1 MFRLTP
7 NGNIQMG
14 WNAMSGRKRWVALGL
29 LMAIFLMI
37 VSLIIKDAFRTRDQ
51 MTVRFPVAHRQA
63 TQFLDDLYPGV
74 PFRLVCDYS
83 APVDS
88 PRWRIVCTAVS
99 GTSYPP
105 MTLYC
110 PFLATDIRNGSRCV
124 LR

>member
-1 MFRLTP
+1 M
-7 NGNIQMG
+7 N
-14 WNAMSGRKRWVALGL
+14 GRKRWAVLGS
-29 LMAIFLMI
+29 LMTVF
-37 VSLIIKDAFRTRDQ
+37 LIIAGLIIRDAFRTRDL
-51 MTVRFPVAHRQA
+51 MMNRFPIAHRQA
-63 TQFLDDLYPGV
+63 TQFLGELYPGA